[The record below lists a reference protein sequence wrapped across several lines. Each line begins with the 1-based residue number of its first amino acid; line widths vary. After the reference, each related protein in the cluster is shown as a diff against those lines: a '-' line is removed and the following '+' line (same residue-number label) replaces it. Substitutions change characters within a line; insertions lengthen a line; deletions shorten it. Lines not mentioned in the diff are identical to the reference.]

1 MDAARRLPDDDPRS
15 VHAQGVRRAR
25 INYSGRRRRRQLF
38 RVEEAGC
45 TSTTEPDRH
54 DTVAEP
60 SRALRGGCHV
70 RRPARPSAAA
80 RLSFPPSVPLR
91 RAVALRVETPDRVVP
106 RAEGTP
112 WLPPPS
118 RRPHVSR
125 GAAAATDGDGR
136 DRGSHG
142 RRRRARPW
150 LAWAAAGGAGPH
162 VARFLRSTRTRTHSS
177 RRQWA
182 RRRRR
187 RPLFI
192 ADRRPARAGPGYI
205 LLFVFPSFF
214 SPSPPS
220 RLAPKS
226 QPLADRTALSVSDL
240 TPTTDR
246 RAPFSLSFSCPNYAD
261 GFSSHREVIV
271 LGSDRASSHPWSDQV

>member
-25 INYSGRRRRRQLF
+25 INYSGRRRRQLF

-70 RRPARPSAAA
+70 RRPARLSAAA
-80 RLSFPPSVPLR
+80 WLSCPPSVPLR

-125 GAAAATDGDGR
+125 G
-136 DRGSHG
+136 HG
-142 RRRRARPW
+142 WRRARLR
-150 LAWAAAGGAGPH
+150 LAGAAAGPH
-162 VARFLRSTRTRTHSS
+162 AARFLRSTRTRTRTRAHAQLG
-177 RRQWA
+177 RQWA

-187 RPLFI
+187 RPPL
-192 ADRRPARAGPGYI
+192 PC
-205 LLFVFPSFF
+205 FVVTVEIS
-214 SPSPPS
+214 
-220 RLAPKS
+220 
-226 QPLADRTALSVSDL
+226 
-240 TPTTDR
+240 
-246 RAPFSLSFSCPNYAD
+246 
-261 GFSSHREVIV
+261 
-271 LGSDRASSHPWSDQV
+271 